1 MPDVIDWFQLFRES
15 GHEWVI
21 REEALVYTFK
31 LSRERKAFIKALCA
45 ELWMGCWLPDD
56 YHAVLKANRKYAVAI
71 RYKAFHLWI
80 ETVVRD
86 SSENGEEES

>member
-1 MPDVIDWFQLFRES
+1 MPDEINWFQLFRES

-31 LSRERKAFIKALCA
+31 LSRERKAFIKALHH
-45 ELWMGCWLPDD
+45 ELWMCAHGMRD
-56 YHAVLKANRKYAVAI
+56 YAVLKANGKYAVAI